1 MCPSIHSLGMTSWD
15 AAREHICLVA
25 LSLHWRWA
33 SLEASVSVWNS
44 LALLGKLCAGCW
56 LSGFTS
62 NTVLRMVS
70 RVNHLLMWAWSS
82 LRESSSL
89 VLLTWRNCF
98 GDVTFLLPIVNFVC
112 ILHCRISFPCYFPFY
127 LSSNSVPAL
136 IIPLPETEM
145 KLQRELCSIRKQEIY
160 LSICCVCVC
169 VLCEWEGMY
178 VPCVCVQRPGGS
190 RGSFPYCSLPLPLRQ
205 GLSLNRFLD

>member
-1 MCPSIHSLGMTSWD
+1 MCPSIHALGMTSWD
-15 AAREHICLVA
+15 AARDHICLVA
-25 LSLHWRWA
+25 LSLHWGWA

-44 LALLGKLCAGCW
+44 LALPGKLCAGCW

-62 NTVLRMVS
+62 NTVSRMVS
-70 RVNHLLMWAWSS
+70 RVNHLLMWAWSP

-98 GDVTFLLPIVNFVC
+98 GDVTFLLPIVNIVC
-112 ILHCRISFPCYFPFY
+112 ILHCRISFPCYFPFICPQIQCQ
-127 LSSNSVPAL
+127 LSSYPYPRLKWNCRENCVAL
-136 IIPLPETEM
+136 GN
-145 KLQRELCSIRKQEIY
+145 RKYIY
-160 LSICCVCVC
+160 LFVVYVC

-190 RGSFPYCSLPLPLRQ
+190 RGCFSYCSLPLPLRQ
-205 GLSLNRFLD
+205 GLSLNRFLH